1 MQIKKET
8 VIFVQ
13 TSSGETINI
22 GNTVVFNFD
31 DKCCVGVYMG
41 LSDRGALKFKGKIAD
56 TDVTYHVMPRSIK
69 EIYKA
74 DVTVH
79 QGVTSGFMNKPESE
93 EE

>member
-31 DKCCVGVYMG
+31 DKCCVGVYLG
-41 LSDRGALKFKGKIAD
+41 FSDRGALKFKGKIAD
-56 TDVTYHVMPRSIK
+56 TDVTFHVMPRSIK

-79 QGVTSGFMNKPESE
+79 QGVASGFMNEPESDE
-93 EE
+93 K

>member
-8 VIFVQ
+8 VISVL
-13 TSSGETINI
+13 TTSGEVINA
-22 GNTVVFNFD
+22 GDTVVFNFE
-31 DKCCVGVYMG
+31 DKCCVYLG

-56 TDVTYHVMPRSIK
+56 TDVTFHVMPRSIK

-79 QGVTSGFMNKPESE
+79 QGVASGFMNEPESE

>member
-31 DKCCVGVYMG
+31 DKCCVGVYLG

-56 TDVTYHVMPRSIK
+56 TDVIYHVMPRSIK

>member
-79 QGVTSGFMNKPESE
+79 QGITSGFMNKPESE

>member
-8 VIFVQ
+8 VISVL
-13 TSSGETINI
+13 TTDGETINV
-22 GNTVVFNFD
+22 GDTVVFNFE

-56 TDVTYHVMPRSIK
+56 TDVTYHVMPKSIK

-79 QGVTSGFMNKPESE
+79 QGVESGFMNELESE
-93 EE
+93 EK

>member
-22 GNTVVFNFD
+22 GNTVVFNFN

-79 QGVTSGFMNKPESE
+79 QGITSGFMNKPESE

>member
-1 MQIKKET
+1 MPNDDYDIDKKVE
-8 VIFVQ
+8 I
-13 TSSGETINI
+13 S
-22 GNTVVFNFD
+22 
-31 DKCCVGVYMG
+31 
-41 LSDRGALKFKGKIAD
+41 AD

-79 QGVTSGFMNKPESE
+79 QGVASGFMNKPESE

>member
-8 VIFVQ
+8 VISVL
-13 TSSGETINI
+13 TTSGEVINA
-22 GNTVVFNFD
+22 GDTVIFNFD
-31 DKCCVGVYMG
+31 EKCCVGVYMG

-56 TDVTYHVMPRSIK
+56 TDVIYHVMPRSIK
-69 EIYKA
+69 EIYNA

-79 QGVTSGFMNKPESE
+79 QGVACGFMNKPERE

>member
-8 VIFVQ
+8 VISVL
-13 TSSGETINI
+13 TTSGETINA
-22 GNTVVFNFD
+22 GDTVVFDFE

-41 LSDRGALKFKGKIAD
+41 LSDRGALKFKGKIVG
-56 TDVTYHVMPRSIK
+56 TDVTFHVMPKSIK

-79 QGVTSGFMNKPESE
+79 IAPDNFMNKPESE

>member
-13 TSSGETINI
+13 TSSGETINA
-22 GNTVVFNFD
+22 GDTVIFNFD

-41 LSDRGALKFKGKIAD
+41 LSDRGALKFKGKIAG
-56 TDVTYHVMPRSIK
+56 TDVTFHVMPKSIK

-74 DVTVH
+74 DVKVH
-79 QGVTSGFMNKPESE
+79 CVSNGFMNEPESE
-93 EE
+93 EK